1 MPLPKRLYV
10 AIFLDEASKELLLKT
25 FPPKHV
31 NVYGEHMT
39 LAFGRHMEPEYPV
52 GGEFELEVV
61 AAYEDDRGQAVLVKG
76 VGSNI
81 DKYVWVDQLPHITI
95 SCAVG
100 IKPVYSNEV
109 IKMPNPFFV
118 YGVLGEGLKLKGVL
132 DYFPRTPKEVVN
144 EQQEQKREAT
154 EGAISP

>member
-1 MPLPKRLYV
+1 MPPTKRLYV
-10 AIFLDEASKELLLKT
+10 AIFLDEESKAALLKA

-52 GGEFELEVV
+52 GSEFELEVL
-61 AAYEDDRGQAVLVKG
+61 AAYEDDRGQAVRVKG

-81 DKYVWVDQLPHITI
+81 DKHVWVDQVPHITI

-118 YGVLGEGLKLKGVL
+118 YMEGVSKPLKLKGVL
-132 DYFPRTPKEVVN
+132 DYFPRTPKEIPNAAVPVSN
-144 EQQEQKREAT
+144 E
-154 EGAISP
+154 GH